1 MRGAFVVADNSM
13 LKGEFPPIRSF
24 AAEYLTFVSATGDGG
39 VEVTY
44 ADENIWLSQKK
55 IALLYGVEVAT

>member
-1 MRGAFVVADNSM
+1 M

-24 AAEYLTFVSATGDGG
+24 AAEYLAFVSATGDGG

-44 ADENIWLSQKK
+44 ADENIWLSQKRSPFFMASRSLPK
-55 IALLYGVEVAT
+55 EDVFYDRT